1 MAKRRRFIDSRVL
14 EILQKRFGSGLV
26 DEIKSLQGDEDLF
39 TVIVNKTPLQ
49 KVTLM
54 ELISDE
60 LQIPWID
67 INKVRLEKIN
77 TDVLSLSTMFEKHVI
92 PIGVMA
98 KTISLVMDDV
108 LDVLLKDELAA
119 ITGYEI
125 VPVLGFPPDIDEFLS
140 QFRSASNKMDFSEDE
155 IETVMDTMDD
165 SVVSAQVIDES
176 EQAPIV
182 RLVNLMIKEGL
193 NQRASDI
200 HIEPM
205 EDCIRLRYR
214 IDGALHEILTIPKQR
229 QPAILT
235 RLKIMSGMD
244 ITEWRIPQD
253 GRFRLRHKGK
263 LIDFRV
269 SSLPTVF
276 GEKFVLRVLDKS
288 NLQVGLDKL
297 GFLPQPLE
305 EFKNA
310 VKHPYGL
317 ILVTGPTGSGKSTT
331 LYSVLQELN
340 KPEVHIITVEDP
352 VEYQVEGL
360 TQIQINH
367 EIGLT
372 FASALRAIL
381 RQSPDVILVGEI
393 RDSETADIAVKAS
406 LTGHLV
412 LSTLHTNDAAGAIT
426 RLIDMGVEPFLVAS
440 SLVLASA
447 QRLCRRICPHCK
459 QEVEIPPEVFEKE
472 GFEYPKGVVFYKG
485 RGCEKC
491 RNTGYLGRIAT
502 IETLTLNDD
511 IRQMILKGATSHEI
525 KEFAVK
531 HCGMRTLRQNT
542 FELFLQ
548 GITTFEEVLRV
559 TAEE

>member
-1 MAKRRRFIDSRVL
+1 MAHKKRFIDSRLL
-14 EILQKRFGSGLV
+14 EILEKRFGS
-26 DEIKSLQGDEDLF
+26 SLTDDIRTLTGDKDIF
-39 TVIVNKTPLQ
+39 TVTVEKTPLQ

-54 ELISDE
+54 ELLSDE
-60 LQIPWID
+60 LQIAWID
-67 INKVRLEKIN
+67 VNKLKVERIN
-77 TDVLSLSTMFEKHVI
+77 TDILPLSTMMEKHVI
-92 PIGVMA
+92 PIGLMGN
-98 KTISLVMDDV
+98 TLSLVMDDV
-108 LDVLLKDELAA
+108 LDVLVRDELSAM
-119 ITGYEI
+119 TGYEI
-125 VPVLGFPPDIDEFLS
+125 VPVLAFPPDIDEFLS
-140 QFRSASNKMDFSEDE
+140 QLKVPSEDLDFSADDIEALIDNVED
-155 IETVMDTMDD
+155 MMG
-165 SVVSAQVIDES
+165 SAQVIDES

-182 RLVNLMIKEGL
+182 KLVNLMIREGL

-205 EDCIRLRYR
+205 EDCVKLRYR
-214 IDGALHEILTIPKQR
+214 IDGALHEILTVPKQR

-244 ITEWRIPQD
+244 ITEWRVPQD
-253 GRFRLRHKGK
+253 GRFRMRHKDK

-269 SSLPTVF
+269 SSLPTIF

-305 EFKNA
+305 EFKRA
-310 VKHPYGL
+310 VRHPYGL

-360 TQIQINH
+360 TQIQVNH

-381 RQSPDVILVGEI
+381 RQSPDIVLVGEI

-440 SLVLASA
+440 SLVLTSA

-459 QEVEIPPEVFEKE
+459 EEVEIPPEVFEKE
-472 GFEYPKGVVFYKG
+472 GFEYPEGVVFYKG
-485 RGCEKC
+485 KGCEKC

-502 IETLTLNDD
+502 IETLTMNDE
-511 IRQMILKGATSHEI
+511 IRQMVLKGATSDEI
-525 KEFAVK
+525 KEFAVR

>member
-1 MAKRRRFIDSRVL
+1 MAMLIERRILEVL
-14 EILQKRFGSGLV
+14 EKRFGKDLV
-26 DEIKSLQGDEDLF
+26 AEIKSYEGKDVF
-39 TVIVNKTPLQ
+39 SIIVEKTPIN
-49 KVTLM
+49 KITLM
-54 ELISDE
+54 ELLSEE
-60 LQIPWID
+60 LGMCWID
-67 INKVRLEKIN
+67 VEKLKIERIN
-77 TDVLSLSTMFEKHVI
+77 TDLIPLNTMLERRVI
-92 PIGVMA
+92 PLGVMGN
-98 KTISLVMDDV
+98 TLSLVMADVMDV
-108 LDVLLKDELAA
+108 LAKDEMSA

-125 VPVLGFPPDIDEFLS
+125 VPVLAFPPDIEEFISQLKRPMDEDSFSGEDIEAIVDSWDELMASS
-140 QFRSASNKMDFSEDE
+140 Q
-155 IETVMDTMDD
+155 
-165 SVVSAQVIDES
+165 VVDES

-182 RLVNLMIKEGL
+182 RMVNLMIKEGL

-214 IDGALHEILTIPKQR
+214 IDGALHDILTIPKAK
-229 QPAILT
+229 QPAVLT
-235 RLKIMSGMD
+235 RLKIISGMD
-244 ITEWRIPQD
+244 ITEWRVPQD
-253 GRFRLRHKGK
+253 GRFRMRHRDK

-297 GFLPQPLE
+297 GFLPRPLD
-305 EFKNA
+305 EFKRA
-310 VKHPYGL
+310 VRHPYGL

-360 TQIQINH
+360 TQIQVNH
-367 EIGLT
+367 DIGLT

-381 RQSPDVILVGEI
+381 RQSPDIVLVGEI

-440 SLVLASA
+440 SLVLTSA
-447 QRLCRRICPHCK
+447 QRLCRRICSFCK
-459 QEVEIPPEVFEKE
+459 EPIEIPPEVFEKE
-472 GFEYPKGVVFYKG
+472 GFPYPEGVVFYKG
-485 RGCEKC
+485 KGCDKC
-491 RNTGYLGRIAT
+491 RHTGYLGRIAT
-502 IETLTLNDD
+502 IETLTMNDEL
-511 IRQMILKGATSHEI
+511 RQMVLKGATSDEI
-525 KEFAVK
+525 KDCAVNK
-531 HCGMRTLRQNT
+531 FGMRTLRQNT

>member
-1 MAKRRRFIDSRVL
+1 MARQKFIDRRVL
-14 EILQKRFGSGLV
+14 EILERRFGSNLV
-26 DEIKSLQGDEDLF
+26 NEIRSFESDKDLF
-39 TVIVNKTPLQ
+39 TVIVEKTPLQ
-49 KVTLM
+49 KITLM
-54 ELISDE
+54 ETISDE

-67 INKVRLEKIN
+67 ITKLKVENIRSDLIPFNLMWEK
-77 TDVLSLSTMFEKHVI
+77 KVI
-92 PIGVMA
+92 PLGSLGDTM
-98 KTISLVMDDV
+98 SLVMMDV
-108 LDVLLKDELAA
+108 LDVLVKDEISA

-125 VPVLGFPPDIDEFLS
+125 VPVLAFPPDIEEFLS
-140 QFRSASNKMDFSEDE
+140 SLRTASRDEDFLDEDIEALMDNVDE
-155 IETVMDTMDD
+155 LMASSTV
-165 SVVSAQVIDES
+165 VDES

-182 RLVNLMIKEGL
+182 RMVNLVIKEGL

-214 IDGALHEILTIPKQR
+214 IDGALHEFFTLPKNR

-244 ITEWRIPQD
+244 ITEWRVPQD
-253 GRFRLRHKGK
+253 GRFRMRHKDK

-305 EFKNA
+305 EFKRA
-310 VKHPYGL
+310 IKHPYGL

-340 KPEVHIITVEDP
+340 RPEVHIITVEDP

-360 TQIQINH
+360 TQIQVNH
-367 EIGLT
+367 DIGLT

-381 RQSPDVILVGEI
+381 RQSPDIVLVGEI

-426 RLIDMGVEPFLVAS
+426 RLVDMGVEPFLVAS
-440 SLVLASA
+440 SLVLTSA

-459 QEVEIPPEVFEKE
+459 EPVDIPREVFEKE
-472 GFEYPKGVVFYKG
+472 GFEYPEGVIFYRGK
-485 RGCEKC
+485 GCEKC
-491 RNTGYLGRIAT
+491 RKTGYLGRIAT
-502 IETLTLNDD
+502 IETLTMNDE
-511 IRQMILKGATSHEI
+511 IRQMVLDGATSDQI

>member
-1 MAKRRRFIDSRVL
+1 MARRNLIKRKVL
-14 EILQKRFGSGLV
+14 EILQERFGESMAAEV
-26 DEIKSLQGDEDLF
+26 RSLSEERDIFD
-39 TVIVNKTPLQ
+39 VIIEKTPVD

-54 ELISDE
+54 DIISDK
-60 LQIPWID
+60 LQLCWID
-67 INKVRLEKIN
+67 VNKIKIEKIN
-77 TDVLSLSTMFEKHVI
+77 VDVVPLPVMWEKRVIPLGIIGHSLSLI
-92 PIGVMA
+92 MA
-98 KTISLVMDDV
+98 DV
-108 LDVLLKDELAA
+108 LDILVRDELSAM
-119 ITGYEI
+119 TGCEI
-125 VPVLGFPPDIDEFLS
+125 VPVLAFPPDIDTLLAKLKNPS
-140 QFRSASNKMDFSEDE
+140 
-155 IETVMDTMDD
+155 DD
-165 SVVSAQVIDES
+165 IGLDSDDVEAVIDFDES
-176 EQAPIV
+176 AMSSVNLIEEGEQGPIV
-182 RLVNLMIKEGL
+182 RMVNLMIKEGL

-214 IDGALHEILTIPKQR
+214 IDGTLQDILTVPKNKQ
-229 QPAILT
+229 AAVLT

-253 GRFRLRHKGK
+253 GRFRMRHKGK

-288 NLQVGLDKL
+288 NLQVGLDSL

-310 VKHPYGL
+310 VKAPYGL

-360 TQIQINH
+360 TQIQVNH
-367 EIGLT
+367 DIGLT

-381 RQSPDVILVGEI
+381 RQSPDIVLVGEI

-406 LTGHLV
+406 LTGNLV

-440 SLVLASA
+440 SLVLTSA
-447 QRLCRRICPHCK
+447 QRLCRRICEDCK
-459 QEVEIPPEVFEKE
+459 EIVEIPREVFEKE
-472 GFEYPKGVVFYKG
+472 GFTYPEGMVFYKG
-485 RGCEKC
+485 RGCDKC
-491 RNTGYLGRIAT
+491 RNTGYKGRIAT
-502 IETLTLNDD
+502 IETLTMTDEL
-511 IRQMILKGATSHEI
+511 RLLVLKGATSDELKEYAI
-525 KEFAVK
+525 K
-531 HCGMRTLRQNT
+531 HHGMRTLRDNT
-542 FELFLQ
+542 FELFLE
-548 GITTFEEVLRV
+548 GKTTFEEVLRV
-559 TAEE
+559 TAED

>member
-1 MAKRRRFIDSRVL
+1 MARGTLLKNKVL
-14 EILQKRFGSGLV
+14 EILEEKFGASMASEV
-26 DEIKSLQGDEDLF
+26 RSFSEDGDIFE
-39 TVIVNKTPLQ
+39 VIVEKTPID

-54 ELISDE
+54 DVLSDK
-60 LQIPWID
+60 LQLCWID
-67 INKVRLEKIN
+67 INKIKIEKIN
-77 TDVLSLSTMFEKHVI
+77 MEVVPLQVIWEKQVI
-92 PIGVMA
+92 PIGLIGN
-98 KTISLVMDDV
+98 TLSLVMSDV
-108 LDVLLKDELAA
+108 LDILVRDELRAM
-119 ITGYEI
+119 TGCEI
-125 VPVLGFPPDIDEFLS
+125 VPVLAFPPDIHSLLRKLKNPSDMDLTDGDVEAVVDFDES
-140 QFRSASNKMDFSEDE
+140 SMASINF
-155 IETVMDTMDD
+155 
-165 SVVSAQVIDES
+165 IDEG
-176 EQAPIV
+176 EQGPIV
-182 RLVNLMIKEGL
+182 RMVNLMIKEGL

-205 EDCIRLRYR
+205 EDRIRLRYR
-214 IDGALHEILTIPKQR
+214 IDGTLQDILTIPKNKQG
-229 QPAILT
+229 AVLT

-244 ITEWRIPQD
+244 ITEWRVPQD
-253 GRFRLRHKGK
+253 GRFRMRHKDK

-288 NLQVGLDKL
+288 NLQVGLDSL

-310 VKHPYGL
+310 VKSPYGL

-360 TQIQINH
+360 TQIQVNH

-381 RQSPDVILVGEI
+381 RQSPDIVLVGEI

-440 SLVLASA
+440 SLVLTSA
-447 QRLCRRICPHCK
+447 QRLCRRICQDCK
-459 QEVEIPPEVFEKE
+459 EVVDIPKEVFEKE
-472 GFEYPKGVVFYKG
+472 GFPYPEGVVFYRG
-485 RGCEKC
+485 RGCDKC
-491 RNTGYLGRIAT
+491 RGTGYKGRIAT
-502 IETLTLNDD
+502 IETLTMTDD
-511 IRQMILKGATSHEI
+511 LRLLVLKGATSDEI
-525 KEFAVK
+525 KQYAIE
-531 HCGMRTLRQNT
+531 HNGMKTLRDNT

-548 GITTFEEVLRV
+548 GKTTFEEVLRV
-559 TAEE
+559 TAED

>member
-1 MAKRRRFIDSRVL
+1 MARQKFIDRRVL
-14 EILQKRFGSGLV
+14 EILERRFGSNLV
-26 DEIKSLQGDEDLF
+26 NEIRSFESDKDLF
-39 TVIVNKTPLQ
+39 TVIVEKTPLQ
-49 KVTLM
+49 KITLM
-54 ELISDE
+54 ETISDE

-67 INKVRLEKIN
+67 ITKLKVENIRSDLIPFNLMWEK
-77 TDVLSLSTMFEKHVI
+77 KVI
-92 PIGVMA
+92 PLGSLGDTM
-98 KTISLVMDDV
+98 SLVMMDV
-108 LDVLLKDELAA
+108 LDVLVKDELSA

-125 VPVLGFPPDIDEFLS
+125 VPVLAFPPDIEEFLS
-140 QFRSASNKMDFSEDE
+140 SLRTASRDEDFLDEDIEALMDNVDE
-155 IETVMDTMDD
+155 LMASSTV
-165 SVVSAQVIDES
+165 VDES

-182 RLVNLMIKEGL
+182 RMVNLVIKEGL

-214 IDGALHEILTIPKQR
+214 IDGALHEFFTLPKNR

-244 ITEWRIPQD
+244 ITEWRVPQD
-253 GRFRLRHKGK
+253 GRFRMRHKDK

-305 EFKNA
+305 EFKQA
-310 VKHPYGL
+310 IKHPYGL

-340 KPEVHIITVEDP
+340 RPEVHIITVEDP

-360 TQIQINH
+360 TQIQVNH
-367 EIGLT
+367 DIGLT

-381 RQSPDVILVGEI
+381 RQSPDIVLVGEI

-426 RLIDMGVEPFLVAS
+426 RLVDMGVEPFLVAS
-440 SLVLASA
+440 SLVLTSA

-459 QEVEIPPEVFEKE
+459 EPVDIPREVFEKE
-472 GFEYPKGVVFYKG
+472 GFEYPEGVIFYRGK
-485 RGCEKC
+485 GCEKC
-491 RNTGYLGRIAT
+491 RKTGYLGRIAT
-502 IETLTLNDD
+502 IETLTMNDE
-511 IRQMILKGATSHEI
+511 IRQMVLDGATSDQI

>member
-1 MAKRRRFIDSRVL
+1 MARQKFIDRRVL
-14 EILQKRFGSGLV
+14 EILERRFGSNLV
-26 DEIKSLQGDEDLF
+26 NEIRSFESDKDLF
-39 TVIVNKTPLQ
+39 TVIVEKTPLQ
-49 KVTLM
+49 KITLM
-54 ELISDE
+54 ETISDE

-67 INKVRLEKIN
+67 ITKLKVENIRSDLIPFNLMWEK
-77 TDVLSLSTMFEKHVI
+77 KVI
-92 PIGVMA
+92 PLGSLGDTM
-98 KTISLVMDDV
+98 SLVMMDV
-108 LDVLLKDELAA
+108 LDVLVKDELSA

-125 VPVLGFPPDIDEFLS
+125 VPVLAFPPDVEEFLS
-140 QFRSASNKMDFSEDE
+140 SLRTASRDEDFLDEDIEALMDNVDE
-155 IETVMDTMDD
+155 LMASSTV
-165 SVVSAQVIDES
+165 VDES

-182 RLVNLMIKEGL
+182 RMVNLVIKEGL

-214 IDGALHEILTIPKQR
+214 IDGALHEFFTLPKNR

-244 ITEWRIPQD
+244 ITEWRVPQD
-253 GRFRLRHKGK
+253 GRFRMRHKDK

-305 EFKNA
+305 EFKQA
-310 VKHPYGL
+310 IKHPYGL

-340 KPEVHIITVEDP
+340 RPEVHIITVEDP

-360 TQIQINH
+360 TQIQVNH
-367 EIGLT
+367 DIGLT

-381 RQSPDVILVGEI
+381 RQSPDIVLVGEI

-426 RLIDMGVEPFLVAS
+426 RLVDMGVEPFLVAS
-440 SLVLASA
+440 SLVLTSA

-459 QEVEIPPEVFEKE
+459 EPVDIPREVFEKE
-472 GFEYPKGVVFYKG
+472 GFEYPEGVIFYRGK
-485 RGCEKC
+485 GCEKC
-491 RNTGYLGRIAT
+491 RKTGYLGRIAT
-502 IETLTLNDD
+502 IETLTMNDE
-511 IRQMILKGATSHEI
+511 IRQMVLDGATSDQI

>member
-1 MAKRRRFIDSRVL
+1 MGKKGRFIDMRVL
-14 EILQKRFGSGLV
+14 EILEKRFGSALV
-26 DEIKSLQGDEDLF
+26 EEVKTLQGDQDLF
-39 TVIVNKTPLQ
+39 SVIVEKTPIQ

-67 INKVRLEKIN
+67 VRKLKIERIN
-77 TDVLSLSTMFEKHVI
+77 TDVLSLNTMLDKHVI
-92 PIGVMA
+92 PIGFMGN
-98 KTISLVMDDV
+98 TLSLVMDDV
-108 LDVLLKDELAA
+108 LDVLVRDELSAV
-119 ITGYEI
+119 TGYEI
-125 VPVLGFPPDIDEFLS
+125 IPVLAFPPDIDEFLS
-140 QFRSASNKMDFSEDE
+140 QLRAPSDEMDFSPDE
-155 IETVMDTMDD
+155 IEALVDVEEYSMG
-165 SVVSAQVIDES
+165 SPQVIDES

-182 RLVNLMIKEGL
+182 RLVNLMIREGL

-214 IDGALHEILTIPKQR
+214 IDGALHEILTVPKQR
-229 QPAILT
+229 QAAILT

-244 ITEWRIPQD
+244 ITEWRVPQD
-253 GRFRLRHKGK
+253 GRFRLKHKGK
-263 LIDFRV
+263 IIDFRV

-297 GFLPQPLE
+297 GFLPEPLE
-305 EFKNA
+305 EFKRA
-310 VKHPYGL
+310 IKHPYGL

-340 KPEVHIITVEDP
+340 RPEVHIITVEDP

-360 TQIQINH
+360 TQIQVNH

-381 RQSPDVILVGEI
+381 RQSPDVVLVGEI

-426 RLIDMGVEPFLVAS
+426 RLVDMGVEPFLVAS
-440 SLVLASA
+440 SLVLTSA
-447 QRLCRRICPHCK
+447 QRLCRRICPNCK
-459 QEVEIPPEVFEKE
+459 EEVEIPPEVFEKE
-472 GFEYPKGVVFYKG
+472 GFKYPKGVVFYRG
-485 RGCEKC
+485 RGCQKC

-502 IETLTLNDD
+502 IETLTINDE
-511 IRQMILKGATSHEI
+511 IRQMILKGATSDEI

-559 TAEE
+559 TAED